1 MNKIVVGGDG
11 IESVGNLELNQSR
24 THKHFWLVDKRES
37 LVNRISRTTNDEV
50 KIVLELLRDLYTYL
64 IKADDKFSDNLKFQ
78 FEQVEDKLALYP
90 TAEDMKRL
98 HAQISDIISQIQ
110 NEVGDELKSD
120 LAVIEKRLSDLESP
134 HRLIISGQN
143 EIIKTRE
150 FLCINS
156 KLDAI
161 SLFVQQNVIDLKNQ
175 LTQIKQSED
184 KADQT
189 ALMMVRVQENLRSIE
204 RMIANPLLN
213 QFIVGIGVICLVFIV
228 TK

>member
-1 MNKIVVGGDG
+1 MNKIVVGADG

-150 FLCINS
+150 FLI
-156 KLDAI
+156 
-161 SLFVQQNVIDLKNQ
+161 QNWMQ
-175 LTQIKQSED
+175 
-184 KADQT
+184 
-189 ALMMVRVQENLRSIE
+189 
-204 RMIANPLLN
+204 
-213 QFIVGIGVICLVFIV
+213 
-228 TK
+228 